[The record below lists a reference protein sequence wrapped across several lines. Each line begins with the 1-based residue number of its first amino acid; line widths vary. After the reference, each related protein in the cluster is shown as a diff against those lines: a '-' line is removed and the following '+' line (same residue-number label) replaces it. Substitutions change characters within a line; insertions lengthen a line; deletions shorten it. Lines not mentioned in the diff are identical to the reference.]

1 MSKKTNIAAP
11 DYTSL
16 VNASMETSRMMADLG
31 YAQMAQAQS
40 QFNKSHSL
48 AVKVANSQLEL
59 MRRSADQADYYLKIQ
74 ADATNRQLA
83 IMEEN
88 AAMGR
93 EYYDYMK
100 ETFRP
105 LEQQMVADALKY
117 NSNEEFER
125 QAGLAAADVASRSSI
140 ERSANERAM
149 AGMGV
154 NPNSGRALAIKE
166 QSGLQNAA
174 IGAGAMNTARK
185 SAEMTGY
192 AKMMDAIGIGRG
204 LPGASQGAYA
214 LAAQTGASVAGN
226 ATQGAQ
232 GMMQTSIN
240 AGNSAL
246 SNFMQPGVNLMA
258 GLAQGAAT
266 IGSGQ
271 SMMLGGLGNALSGQA
286 SLYNGQQSANAANAA
301 GWGSAIGGVLGMM

>member
-1 MSKKTNIAAP
+1 MSKKTKVAAP

-16 VNASMETSRMMADLG
+16 ANASVQTGQMMADLG

-40 QFNKSHSL
+40 QFNQSFAL
-48 AVKVANSQLEL
+48 ASRVANQQLSL
-59 MRRSADQADYYLKIQ
+59 MKRSADQADYYLKIQ
-74 ADATNRQLA
+74 ADATERQLK

-125 QAGLAAADVASRSSI
+125 QAGIAAADVASRSSI
-140 ERSANERAM
+140 ERAANDRAM
-149 AGMGV
+149 ASMGV

-174 IGAGAMNTARK
+174 IGAGAMNQARK

-204 LPGASQGAYA
+204 LPAASQGAYA

-232 GMMQTSIN
+232 GMMQNSIN
-240 AGNSAL
+240 AGNSAV
-246 SNFMQPGVNLMA
+246 SNFMQPGVNLMS

-271 SMMLGGLGNALSGQA
+271 SMMLGGLGNALSGQS
-286 SLYNGQQSANAANAA
+286 SLYNAQQQNNAANAA
-301 GWGSAIGGVLGMM
+301 GWGSFLGGALAMM